1 MLGPLNSTGTF
12 LLMQLFG
19 DIFDYVC
26 INLIG
31 VGQTQS
37 WHTLQQT

>member
-1 MLGPLNSTGTF
+1 MLGPLNFTGVS

-26 INLIG
+26 INLI
-31 VGQTQS
+31 
-37 WHTLQQT
+37 